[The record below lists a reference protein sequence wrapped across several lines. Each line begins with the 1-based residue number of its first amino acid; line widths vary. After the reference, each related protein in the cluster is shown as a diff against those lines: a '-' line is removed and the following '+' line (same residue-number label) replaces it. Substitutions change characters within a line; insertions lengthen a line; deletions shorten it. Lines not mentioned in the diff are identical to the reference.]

1 MDPRLRVLA
10 CAIAVG
16 AILLSVASG
25 HSTDLGPIHPI
36 TGGPFEASGLVVPP
50 GGKGLLFV
58 DDARPDAVLWME
70 LAADG
75 SPKAAPVRIPLGV
88 SVVDPEGLTTD
99 GRYVYVVGSQSRGNV
114 RGGGPGLARFRFD
127 ATRGAAQG
135 AETIDGLGAL
145 LAGAV
150 AEVRATGGKKKQKAP
165 PLNIEGVAWDA
176 KHGRLLLGL
185 RAPLDAG
192 QAMLI
197 PVRLRDASG
206 PFAAANLL
214 VEKPIRID
222 LGGAGIR
229 GIEADESGDFW
240 IIAGGSSGN
249 PVASRIVRWDGSGSA
264 VRPAATLPGHLK
276 AEGVV
281 RTVVGGKPVTVV
293 LCDTSQYLLLR

>member
-1 MDPRLRVLA
+1 VSLGPRARA
-10 CAIAVG
+10 CAIAAG
-16 AILLSVASG
+16 AILLAFARG
-25 HSTDLGPIHPI
+25 DATDLGRLYPLA
-36 TGGPFEASGLVVPP
+36 GGPFEASGLVVPP

-75 SPKAAPVRIPLGV
+75 SPKAAPVRVPLGV

-99 GRYVYVVGSQSRGNV
+99 GRYVYVVGSQSRGRV
-114 RGGGPGLARFRFD
+114 RGGGAGLARFRFD
-127 ATRGAAQG
+127 AARGAAEG

-145 LAGAV
+145 LDAAIPE
-150 AEVRATGGKKKQKAP
+150 ARPAGGKKKAP
-165 PLNIEGVAWDA
+165 PLNVEGIAWDA

-185 RAPLDAG
+185 RAPLDGGKA
-192 QAMLI
+192 LLV

-206 PFAAANLL
+206 PFAAANL
-214 VEKPIRID
+214 VIEQPIRLD
-222 LGGAGIR
+222 LGGAGVR
-229 GIEADESGDFW
+229 GIEADADGDFW

-276 AEGVV
+276 AEGVA
-281 RTVVGGKPVTVV
+281 RMVVGGKPVTVV